1 MQSRHPNRGM
11 WAQALQMLDEA
22 ERLQRQFFRHGTPGW
37 EPPVDIYEA
46 GRELLLY
53 YALPGVR
60 AERLKVVLEG
70 NALVVRGDR
79 SLPPAARQAAIR
91 RLEIPYGPF
100 ERRLSLPAGHYE
112 LVQNELDNGCLII
125 GLRRVD

>member
-1 MQSRHPNRGM
+1 MQSRHTDRGM

-22 ERLQRQFFRHGTPGW
+22 ERLQRQFFRHGAPGW

-60 AERLKVVLEG
+60 PERLKVALEG

-79 SLPPAARQAAIR
+79 NLPPAARQAAIR